1 MNGDTIMT
9 AFEFTPRYSLLINL
23 VLNEYNTICCLN
35 SDAVV
40 SKRNTCT
47 MNVVVQAPV
56 VQILDS
62 TDPLDKPPSSG

>member
-1 MNGDTIMT
+1 MSTIQF
-9 AFEFTPRYSLLINL
+9 AALI
-23 VLNEYNTICCLN
+23 N

-40 SKRNTCT
+40 SKHNTCT

-62 TDPLDKPPSSG
+62 TDPLDKPPSSGWVF